1 MAARR
6 LPPRPFLPTLARPS
20 LYRRALDLLLTTL
33 SQYGV
38 AFVFGVVLVQQLG
51 APIPVYPVLIV
62 AGALAARG
70 ELGLVPLFAVAMLAT
85 LIADNLWYWAGQRMG
100 RRVLRLLCTVSLTPD
115 SCVRQ
120 TESIFTRFG
129 PPSLM
134 VAKFVPGFASVA
146 TALSGALHIRRAS
159 FLLFDA
165 IGSALWLG
173 VGLALGW
180 LFSSAIESA
189 LDTVSALGQW
199 GVVLLLAA
207 IAAFIAAKWW
217 QRYQFQTLLRGERIT
232 VDEVVAR
239 IEQGTPPVLLDVQ
252 APAAVPLA
260 RIPGALQMQGKALP
274 AALDTLARDTLI
286 VVYCACPNEASAV
299 QVAQRL
305 RRQGFQR
312 VLPLLGGVDAW
323 VAAGQPLAG

>member
-1 MAARR
+1 M
-6 LPPRPFLPTLARPS
+6 
-20 LYRRALDLLLTTL
+20 DLLLATL
-33 SQYGV
+33 TQYGV

-70 ELGLVPLFAVAMLAT
+70 ELNLAPVFALAMAAT
-85 LIADNLWYWAGQRMG
+85 LIADHLWYWAGQRLG

-146 TALSGALHIRRAS
+146 TALSGALRIPRAS
-159 FLLFDA
+159 FLLFDS
-165 IGSALWLG
+165 IGAALWLG
-173 VGLALGW
+173 LGLALGW
-180 LFSSAIESA
+180 LFSSAIETA
-189 LDTVSALGQW
+189 LDRLAELGRW
-199 GVVLLLAA
+199 GGALLLAA
-207 IAAFIAAKWW
+207 LVAFVAAKWW
-217 QRYQFQTLLRGERIT
+217 QRHQFQIQLRGERIT
-232 VDEVVAR
+232 VADLLAR
-239 IEQGTPPVLLDVQ
+239 IASGAPPVLLDVQ
-252 APAAVPLA
+252 APSALPPA
-260 RIPGALQMQGKALP
+260 RIPGALQMRGKALP
-274 AALDTLARDTLI
+274 AELETLSRDQLI

-299 QVAQRL
+299 QVATRL

-323 VAAGQPLAG
+323 VAAGRQLET

>member
-1 MAARR
+1 M
-6 LPPRPFLPTLARPS
+6 
-20 LYRRALDLLLTTL
+20 DLLLATIT
-33 SQYGV
+33 QYGL

-70 ELGLVPLFAVAMLAT
+70 QLGLAPVFAVALLAT

-146 TALSGALHIRRAS
+146 TALSGALHIRRTS

-165 IGSALWLG
+165 IGGALWLG
-173 VGLALGW
+173 LGLSLGW
-180 LFSSAIESA
+180 VFSSAIDA
-189 LDTVSALGQW
+189 AMDTLSDLGRW
-199 GVVLLLAA
+199 GGVLLLAA
-207 IAAFIAAKWW
+207 LAAFVAAKWW
-217 QRYQFQTLLRGERIT
+217 QRHLFQRQLRGERIT
-232 VDEVVAR
+232 VADLLAR
-239 IEQGTPPVLLDVQ
+239 IDQGPPPVLLDVQ
-252 APAAVPLA
+252 PPSELPPA
-260 RIPGALQMQGKALP
+260 RIPGALRMQGKTLPPALLALP
-274 AALDTLARDTLI
+274 RDTLI
-286 VVYCACPNEASAV
+286 VVYCACPHEASAV
-299 QVAQRL
+299 QAAQRL
-305 RRQGFQR
+305 RRQGFRQ

-323 VAAGQPLAG
+323 VEAGQPLHNGPT

>member
-1 MAARR
+1 M
-6 LPPRPFLPTLARPS
+6 PQRPILPTLERPS
-20 LYRRALDLLLTTL
+20 LSRHALDLLLTTL
-33 SQYGV
+33 TQYGV

-70 ELGLVPLFAVAMLAT
+70 ELGLAPLFAVAMLAT

-173 VGLALGW
+173 LGLALGW
-180 LFSSAIESA
+180 LFSSAIDSA
-189 LDTVSALGQW
+189 LDTVSELGRW
-199 GVVLLLAA
+199 GVALLLAA
-207 IAAFIAAKWW
+207 LAVFIAAKWW
-217 QRYQFQTLLRGERIT
+217 QRHQFQVQLRGERIT
-232 VDEVVAR
+232 VADVMAH
-239 IEQGTPPVLLDVQ
+239 IDQGAPPVLLDVQ
-252 APAAVPLA
+252 TASALPHA

-274 AALDTLARDTLI
+274 PELDTLPRDTLI

-305 RRQGFQR
+305 RRKGFQR

-323 VAAGQPLAG
+323 VAAGRPLET